1 MTMENQANRPKN
13 IVIRSIKYLV
23 SLLWQSQF
31 ICILT
36 SMDSTQKK
44 QLFAEANKILKRKLN
59 RKIWALLL

>member
-1 MTMENQANRPKN
+1 MTMENEANRPKN
-13 IVIRSIKYLV
+13 IVIRWIKYLV

-44 QLFAEANKILKRKLN
+44 QKETQSKNMGVVIIGAI
-59 RKIWALLL
+59 

>member
-1 MTMENQANRPKN
+1 MTMENEANRPKN
-13 IVIRSIKYLV
+13 IVIRWIKYLV

-44 QLFAEANKILKRKLN
+44 QLFAKENKILKTKLS
-59 RKIWALLL
+59 RRVLLL